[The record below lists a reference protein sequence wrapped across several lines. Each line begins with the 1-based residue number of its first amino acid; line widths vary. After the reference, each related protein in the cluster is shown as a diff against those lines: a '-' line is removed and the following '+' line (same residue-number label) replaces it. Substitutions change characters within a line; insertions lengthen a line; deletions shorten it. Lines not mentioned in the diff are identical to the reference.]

1 MIPVAKLKGN
11 LEFNKNLGELIDVM
25 KLAATLQFN
34 QFRSRQESSA
44 EFLSSLEVALNPVR
58 NTKAIMKK
66 NKISNG
72 VNAIF
77 EPPPN
82 LPAGIILVSSD
93 EGFLGELNALLVN
106 KLMDIR
112 QARDRIIVLGR
123 QGADYLE
130 ELKLDFVTS
139 PSLDEKL
146 KFASAQKLRDEIFP
160 PYLKGEIGKIHII
173 YARFVNITLQQ
184 IESET
189 LLPLTG
195 FSSAASAP
203 ASHEEFIIEP
213 DINSVIQGWV
223 KLWLGFRLYQI
234 MWSSKLAEFAAR
246 IMHLEGSIQE
256 LNRINQHLKLEY
268 FKYLHS
274 LSDKT
279 IREIY
284 ASRLLRRH

>member
-1 MIPVAKLKGN
+1 MIPVARLKGD

-34 QFRSRQESSA
+34 QFRSRQESLA
-44 EFLSSLEVALNPVR
+44 EFLSSLEMAFNALSKQQISSVFLNPR
-58 NTKAIMKK
+58 Q
-66 NKISNG
+66 
-72 VNAIF
+72 
-77 EPPPN
+77 N
-82 LPAGIILVSSD
+82 LPAGIILLSSD
-93 EGFLGELNALLVN
+93 EGFLGELNSLLVN
-106 KLMDIR
+106 KLLDVR
-112 QARDRIIVLGR
+112 QAQDRIVVLGR

-130 ELKLDFVTS
+130 ELRLDFVTLPS
-139 PSLDEKL
+139 PDEKF
-146 KFASAQKLRDEIFP
+146 KFSSAQKLRDEVFY
-160 PYLKGEIGKIHII
+160 PYFNEEIGKIHII

-189 LLPLTG
+189 LLPLPG
-195 FSSAASAP
+195 FSSSVAP
-203 ASHEEFIIEP
+203 ALREEFIIEP

-279 IREIY
+279 IREIS
-284 ASRLLRRH
+284 ASRLFRRH

>member
-34 QFRSRQESSA
+34 QFRSGQESSA
-44 EFLSSLEVALNPVR
+44 EFLSSLEVALNAVSRQRIEAAFLNPR
-58 NTKAIMKK
+58 
-66 NKISNG
+66 
-72 VNAIF
+72 
-77 EPPPN
+77 PN
-82 LPAGIILVSSD
+82 LPAGIILMSSD
-93 EGFLGELNALLVN
+93 EGFLGELNELLVN

-112 QARDRIIVLGR
+112 EARDRIIVLGR

-130 ELKLDFVTS
+130 ELKLDFVTL
-139 PSLDEKL
+139 PSADEKL
-146 KFASAQKLRDEIFP
+146 KFASAQKLRDEIFS
-160 PYLKGEIGKIHII
+160 PYLKGAIGKIHII

-195 FSSAASAP
+195 FSSAPP

-213 DINSVIQGWV
+213 NINSVIQGWV

-274 LSDKT
+274 LSDKA
-279 IREIY
+279 IREIS